1 MEQNIKY
8 MLKQL
13 DKQKTE
19 RDKQLGLFNWIR
31 SGVITFEEY
40 QEVVKYL
47 FIPVVSKSVNCDH
60 PRSERSYIGQN
71 MLRCNKCG
79 KEFS

>member
-1 MEQNIKY
+1 MKNDILEILQQHKLGHIPEEQALNE
-8 MLKQL
+8 LCDLFSVVGQSEQL
-13 DKQKTE
+13 CE
-19 RDKQLGLFNWIR
+19 
-31 SGVITFEEY
+31 
-40 QEVVKYL
+40 
-47 FIPVVSKSVNCDH
+47 H

>member
-1 MEQNIKY
+1 MKIHKETIASELQLLMDNVNSKEQTVEEIVAY
-8 MLKQL
+8 IRW
-13 DKQKTE
+13 
-19 RDKQLGLFNWIR
+19 RDKQL
-31 SGVITFEEY
+31 T
-40 QEVVKYL
+40 
-47 FIPVVSKSVNCDH
+47 IPVVVGQSELLCDH

>member
-1 MEQNIKY
+1 MNDKAEFAVEILREYAKQNQTPVRSTSDLSPLEQWLI
-8 MLKQL
+8 LRLADTLDQGEQL
-13 DKQKTE
+13 
-19 RDKQLGLFNWIR
+19 
-31 SGVITFEEY
+31 
-40 QEVVKYL
+40 
-47 FIPVVSKSVNCDH
+47 CDH